1 MTQPRLVFDRVW
13 KKFHRGA
20 IHDSLRDLIPD
31 IARRVIGRAP
41 KNAELQEGDFWAV
54 RDLSFE
60 IGPGQTLGIIG
71 PNGSGKST
79 TLKILTRIMAPNRGR
94 SLVTGRLG
102 ALIEISA
109 GFHGDLTG
117 RENVYLQGA
126 IMGMRTSD
134 IVQRFDQIVE
144 FSGIADAIDT
154 PVKRYSSGMSARL
167 GFSIAA
173 HLEPD
178 VLIIDE
184 VLAVGDLQ
192 FQERAFGRL
201 RELAQSGIP
210 VVLVSHQLD
219 RVAQLCSEAILLN
232 QGAAV
237 CRGTADEAIGAYV
250 RQHEVTRSVG
260 STGVVSF
267 DGVRLLEGDTVQSGQ
282 RCAVLITGTVS
293 ESLTANVD
301 PLLVR
306 VRSLRTGAEVYVTRS
321 KRLGFDV
328 KPGPLAVRVE
338 LQANLPPASYMIEV
352 AARDMPGERDVANG
366 PAAVFQVVSAN
377 EFIGTVQLNATM
389 SAAGAGSN
397 GP

>member
-1 MTQPRLVFDRVW
+1 MTTPRLTFDRVW

-31 IARRVIGRAP
+31 LARRALGRAP
-41 KNAELQEGDFWAV
+41 ASSDLGAGDFWAV
-54 RDLSFE
+54 RNLSFE
-60 IGPGQTLGIIG
+60 VGPGQTLGIIG

-79 TLKILTRIMAPNRGR
+79 TLKILTRIMAPTRGHA
-94 SLVTGRLG
+94 SVTGRLG
-102 ALIEISA
+102 ALIEVSA

-117 RENVYLQGA
+117 RENVFLQGA
-126 IMGMRTSD
+126 IMGMRTAD
-134 IVQRFDQIVE
+134 IVQRFDQIVD
-144 FSGIADAIDT
+144 FSGISDAIDT
-154 PVKRYSSGMSARL
+154 PVKRYSSGMAARL

-201 RELAQSGIP
+201 RELSKSGIP

-219 RVAQLCSEAILLN
+219 RVAQLCSDAILLN
-232 QGAAV
+232 SGEAV
-237 CRGTADEAIGAYV
+237 CRGTADDAISAYV
-250 RQHEVTRSVG
+250 RQHEIAPTIKSD
-260 STGVVSF
+260 GVVTF
-267 DGVRLLEGDTVQSGQ
+267 DSVRVLEGETVQSGQ

-293 ESLTANVD
+293 DALTSNVD

-306 VRSLRTGAEVYVTRS
+306 VRSLRTGSEVYVTRS

-377 EFIGTVQLNATM
+377 EFIGTVQLNGTM
-389 SAAGAGSN
+389 TAVEAN
-397 GP
+397 GR